1 MALQALLF
9 AREDSCR
16 AWLQERLGEGVVL
29 LPADARTGDDSVAE
43 IVETPGVALVFVQFD
58 HKNAALNTA
67 IVEAISNAYPSLP
80 VVAVGR
86 DDAGDVVL
94 AAMRAGAQDFFVI
107 DRDDERFSS
116 LLDRVLDR
124 KRRARQ
130 APKDEREPGRIVTVF
145 SGPQSPLLAF
155 LGGHIAFVLEAATQR
170 DKRVLFFDLSTPGG
184 NATIIF
190 DGAQDYTALDIL
202 RDVER
207 CDETLVESAFQQLQS
222 GVYLL
227 ALPEDFT
234 DEQLGG
240 RPLDLA
246 RLIEIFRGLFDYV
259 VICIDQ
265 GLGIRALCQAIENSD
280 HSLLLSDQSVLRSRQ
295 NKAMLQEV
303 HQQASALPPLK
314 LVVVNYRSD
323 IGMEPERLA
332 ELLGVPLAATLGG
345 RPEVRIR
352 AMNAGES
359 MLEYA
364 PSDGF
369 TRGVTLLTEQ
379 ILGIEAPL
387 PRKKFTLG
395 RLFGR
400 GESA

>member
-1 MALQALLF
+1 MALQALLI

-16 AWLQERLGEGVVL
+16 AWLQERLGDGVVL
-29 LPADARTGDDSVAE
+29 LPADARTGDESVAE
-43 IVETPGVALVFVQFD
+43 IAETPDVALVFVQFD
-58 HKNAALNTA
+58 YKSAAIHTS
-67 IVEAISNAYPSLP
+67 IVESVANAYPSLP
-80 VVAVGR
+80 IVAVGR
-86 DDAGDVVL
+86 HDAGDVVL

-107 DRDDERFSS
+107 GRDDERFDS
-116 LLDRVLDR
+116 LLERVLDR

-130 APKDEREPGRIVTVF
+130 EPVGEREPGRIVTVL

-155 LGGHIAFVLEAATQR
+155 LGGHIAFVLEAATAR
-170 DKRVLFFDLSTPGG
+170 DKRVLLFDLSMPGG

-190 DGAQDYTALDIL
+190 DAAQDYTALDIL
-202 RDVER
+202 RDAER

-234 DEQLGG
+234 IEQLGEST
-240 RPLDLA
+240 PSLS

-265 GLGIRALCQAIENSD
+265 GLGMQALSDTVQNSD
-280 HSLLLSDQSVLRSRQ
+280 HALMISDQSVLRSRQ
-295 NKAMLQEV
+295 NKAMLHVLHE
-303 HQQASALPPLK
+303 QASELPPLR

-323 IGMEPERLA
+323 VGMEPERLA
-332 ELLGVPLAATLGG
+332 ELLDLPLATALGG

-364 PSDGF
+364 PSDNF
-369 TRGVTLLTEQ
+369 TRGVTTLTEQ
-379 ILGIEAPL
+379 IMGIEAPA
-387 PRKKFTLG
+387 PRKKFGLAQ
-395 RLFGR
+395 LFAR
-400 GESA
+400 GGG